1 MGEIDEYEQV
11 QLNAL
16 ACNRHQPNVWE
27 LIATALET
35 WDLSRTERLILRALQ
50 ELGDKQCPS
59 SSAGF

>member
-1 MGEIDEYEQV
+1 MGEIDVFEEV

-50 ELGDKQCPS
+50 ELGDKQCRS
-59 SSAGF
+59 SNPGY